1 VHAVGRAAAVAP
13 SLEKALP
20 DRSNRGA
27 LMALG
32 LLVLIWA
39 YAWIVM
45 KEVMRY
51 AGPFD
56 FVAMR
61 YLGGAAVLFLVLAA
75 RRESLRPPPLGLTVA
90 IGLAQTAGFQAL
102 SQWALVSG
110 GAGHV
115 SLLAY
120 TMPFWVVLIAWLILH
135 DRPTTRQWL
144 GLGLAGAGL
153 VLVLEPWRGLGSLH
167 SALLAIAG
175 GAFWGLGTVLS
186 KRMFERHAP
195 SPLSLTA
202 WQMLAGALALGLVA
216 LLVPSRPIVWSP
228 AFIAG
233 LLYSVVLASSLAWL
247 LWLLV
252 VQRLPAAVAGMSS
265 LAVPVV
271 TVVMAWLILH
281 ERPGAMESAGI
292 VLIVCGLL
300 AVSGAGGHK
309 AAHADGGGLSRASG
323 GTPGTAEALD
333 LRPRR

>member
-1 VHAVGRAAAVAP
+1 MV
-13 SLEKALP
+13 P
-20 DRSNRGA
+20 DRSYRSA

-39 YAWIVM
+39 YSWIVM
-45 KEVMRY
+45 KEVLRF

-56 FVAMR
+56 FAALR
-61 YLGGAAVLFLVLAA
+61 YLGGTAVLFLVLVA
-75 RRESLRPPPLGLTVA
+75 RRESLRPPPLGLTVL

-102 SQWALVSG
+102 SQWALVGG
-110 GAGHV
+110 GAGRV
-115 SLLAY
+115 SLLVY
-120 TMPFWVVLIAWLILH
+120 TMPFWVVLIAWLVLH
-135 DRPTTRQWL
+135 ERPTPREWL
-144 GLGLAGAGL
+144 GLALAGAGL

-202 WQMLAGALALGLVA
+202 WQMLIGSLVLGLVA

-252 VQRLPAAVAGMSS
+252 VQRLPATVAGLSG

-271 TVVMAWLILH
+271 AVLMAWLILD

-300 AVSGAGGHK
+300 AVGGAGGRK
-309 AAHADGGGLSRASG
+309 AAQADGGGMPRASG
-323 GTPGTAEALD
+323 GTPGTEEALD